1 VAASEKRKR
10 AQAHASVPSHSIG
23 AVLGDA
29 LQVAQRK
36 GNGKAQAS
44 RGAAAEGAGG
54 EGSAPPAVRDVT
66 PPVMRGTLEG
76 GASPAEMSSGGR
88 SPPPKRSGS
97 NAAAGSRAVDWS
109 MVLDGAGAMDAEQTG
124 GSSSAAEAAATM
136 PPPRAAPG
144 PPHRQ
149 LPPVPRFQ
157 LPAEPLTP
165 SASQPSSAATTP
177 KLPPTPTASQ
187 PSTSIATPVATPKP
201 PQAATAPPCRQL
213 PPVPRFPLPGAEPL
227 TPSAS
232 QPSSA
237 ATTPKL
243 PPTPT
248 ASQPSTSIAT
258 PVATPKPQPSLTAS
272 QLPTPR
278 LSDLSASVAKAANQL
293 AAALQ
298 STPQTGNVDE
308 KQRPAVQP
316 SMRTR
321 SAAAAA
327 AASALQLEEHCKQ
340 PPGFR
345 GRVQASAPRDEAR
358 ASAVA
363 KQRVKRAEARADED
377 PSSAGFSAFFK
388 QQSTFAPLPS
398 GQNNPQD
405 TRVRANVVHASQ
417 LRATIRSVLWEAAV
431 NRTLPWGQTA
441 QLEHLGTKA
450 DESITLDSD
459 HGDSDEEGDSD
470 EYGIVEP

>member
-1 VAASEKRKR
+1 
-10 AQAHASVPSHSIG
+10 
-23 AVLGDA
+23 

-124 GSSSAAEAAATM
+124 DSSSAAEAAATM

-144 PPHRQ
+144 PPHQQ

-187 PSTSIATPVATPKP
+187 PSP
-201 PQAATAPPCRQL
+201 
-213 PPVPRFPLPGAEPL
+213 
-227 TPSAS
+227 
-232 QPSSA
+232 
-237 ATTPKL
+237 
-243 PPTPT
+243 
-248 ASQPSTSIAT
+248 IAT

-316 SMRTR
+316 SMRTL
-321 SAAAAA
+321 SAAAAVPLLPPCSWRSIASSHRGFA
-327 AASALQLEEHCKQ
+327 AECKRQRRVTRREPAL
-340 PPGFR
+340 
-345 GRVQASAPRDEAR
+345 
-358 ASAVA
+358 
-363 KQRVKRAEARADED
+363 
-377 PSSAGFSAFFK
+377 
-388 QQSTFAPLPS
+388 
-398 GQNNPQD
+398 
-405 TRVRANVVHASQ
+405 
-417 LRATIRSVLWEAAV
+417 
-431 NRTLPWGQTA
+431 
-441 QLEHLGTKA
+441 
-450 DESITLDSD
+450 
-459 HGDSDEEGDSD
+459 
-470 EYGIVEP
+470 

>member
-1 VAASEKRKR
+1 MLPKKVMYSRKKGAQGQRAASKPTGSSSSSVAASEKRKR

-97 NAAAGSRAVDWS
+97 NAAAGFRAVDWS

-124 GSSSAAEAAATM
+124 DSSSAAEAAATM

-157 LPAEPLTP
+157 LP
-165 SASQPSSAATTP
+165 
-177 KLPPTPTASQ
+177 
-187 PSTSIATPVATPKP
+187 
-201 PQAATAPPCRQL
+201 
-213 PPVPRFPLPGAEPL
+213 AEPL

>member
-1 VAASEKRKR
+1 MAASEKRKR

-44 RGAAAEGAGG
+44 RGAAAEGARG
-54 EGSAPPAVRDVT
+54 EGSAPPTVRDVT

-124 GSSSAAEAAATM
+124 DSSSAAEAAATM

-201 PQAATAPPCRQL
+201 
-213 PPVPRFPLPGAEPL
+213 
-227 TPSAS
+227 
-232 QPSSA
+232 
-237 ATTPKL
+237 
-243 PPTPT
+243 
-248 ASQPSTSIAT
+248 
-258 PVATPKPQPSLTAS
+258 QPSLTAS

-278 LSDLSASVAKAANQL
+278 LSDLSASVAKAVNQL

-459 HGDSDEEGDSD
+459 HGDSDEEGDSAR
-470 EYGIVEP
+470 VRNC

>member
-88 SPPPKRSGS
+88 SPPPNKAQCGS

-124 GSSSAAEAAATM
+124 DSSSAAEAAATM

-157 LPAEPLTP
+157 LP
-165 SASQPSSAATTP
+165 
-177 KLPPTPTASQ
+177 
-187 PSTSIATPVATPKP
+187 
-201 PQAATAPPCRQL
+201 
-213 PPVPRFPLPGAEPL
+213 AEPL